1 MARGDCSLGL
11 KDREILLETDTVIG
25 VDEVGR
31 GALAGPVVVCAAAFD
46 DIPVDDEVRDSKLL
60 TARCRERVA
69 VRLRASG
76 ARWVLCE
83 VWPAVI
89 DRLNILEATRLA
101 MAAAA
106 RTLITPRSVIVTD
119 HVDPGVLDCP
129 VLSPARADREYF
141 SVAAASILAKV
152 YRDRLMVELG
162 RQDPRWQWDRNKGY
176 GTVAHRRALQ
186 ELGPGDIHRRSFGW
200 SPVLP

>member
-119 HVDPGVLDCP
+119 QVDPGVLDCP